1 MMYAGVTPMPNKLP
15 RFRDNHKICIICE
28 GNEEYEYLDRLIAL
42 KVWSGQYDI
51 SLVNAGGNGNI
62 PARYQDRYQNGSYEI
77 VPVFCDTEKKPHE
90 QYVDIKRKINEFHGI
105 DHAADEVIIFGNPC
119 TMQIISK
126 HWADENL
133 KSPAKAV
140 NAPFIQKY
148 TGVKNYKGRMDQIKK
163 VMEYITAENYADMCR
178 RMKALKTDDSVSG
191 SSNFGRFIKL
201 FESDDSGWIDE
212 INTKIE

>member
-1 MMYAGVTPMPNKLP
+1 MPNKLP

-148 TGVKNYKGRMDQIKK
+148 TGVENYKGRMDQIKK